1 MMRFGGARIWEPS
14 EAERA
19 PTGYLTNVSP
29 VDSDTQ
35 PISIGV
41 LSSHTREAGDE
52 EASSSRA
59 GPVKGMTEDLKDSS
73 WPALVSCVLDDRVS
87 NVDKTH
93 LMKRQRGLFRFE
105 VGRLL
110 SGEHRVSRCF
120 SMVHSEHDN
129 LTVEK
134 RNRLTRERKQK
145 DVKMEEGGRLTE
157 AGLTTWRWHQI

>member
-19 PTGYLTNVSP
+19 STGYLTNVSP

-93 LMKRQRGLFRFE
+93 PMKRQRGLFRF
-105 VGRLL
+105 VRLGACCRENIGFPAA
-110 SGEHRVSRCF
+110 SAWS
-120 SMVHSEHDN
+120 
-129 LTVEK
+129 TV
-134 RNRLTRERKQK
+134 N
-145 DVKMEEGGRLTE
+145 
-157 AGLTTWRWHQI
+157 TTT